1 MPWHLKNMTLRQLRA
16 LAATVRGGSL
26 TAAAEALGVTQPA
39 ITLQL
44 QNLQELASMPLIQR
58 TPDGVSVTDAGREV
72 LRLDERI
79 GIALADCIQALEAIK
94 NAGGGRVAIGA
105 VSTSKYFVP
114 AAISAFKR
122 LHPGIELKLTVGN
135 RAQIMDGLRNFSLDV
150 AITGRPPDDM
160 DLEKRLIGPHP
171 HIVIAPWGHPLTHEK
186 GLKLEDLMQETFL
199 LREPGSGTRGLM
211 ERLFEDAGLSPK
223 IGMEIDSNE
232 TIKQAV
238 IAGLGIALISA
249 HTVAS
254 EIEYRRIVA
263 LDVEGLPVMR
273 QWFVLR
279 RADKHLLPP
288 ARALMDFLATE
299 AARFLPV
306 VA

>member
-1 MPWHLKNMTLRQLRA
+1 MPSHLKNMTLRQLRA

-39 ITLQL
+39 VTLQL

-72 LRLDERI
+72 LRLDARI
-79 GIALADCIQALEAIK
+79 GVALADCIAALEAIK

-105 VSTSKYFVP
+105 VSTAKYFVP
-114 AAISAFKR
+114 AAIAAFKK
-122 LHPGIELKLTVGN
+122 LHPGIELKLTIGN

-150 AITGRPPDDM
+150 AITGRPPDDI

-171 HIVIAPWGHPLTHEK
+171 HIVIAPWGHPLTYEK

-211 ERLFEDAGLSPK
+211 ERLFDDAGLSPR

-263 LDVEGLPVMR
+263 LHVEGLPVMR

-288 ARALMDFLATE
+288 AGALMDFLATE
-299 AARFLPV
+299 AAGFWPA

>member
-1 MPWHLKNMTLRQLRA
+1 MTLRQLRA

-39 ITLQL
+39 VTLQL

-72 LRLDERI
+72 LRLDARI
-79 GIALADCIQALEAIK
+79 GVALADCIAALEAIK

-105 VSTSKYFVP
+105 VSTAKYFVP
-114 AAISAFKR
+114 AAIAAFKK
-122 LHPGIELKLTVGN
+122 LHPGIELKLTIGN

-171 HIVIAPWGHPLTHEK
+171 HIVIAPWGHPLTYEK

-211 ERLFEDAGLSPK
+211 ERLFDDAGLSPR

-263 LDVEGLPVMR
+263 LHVEGLPVMR

-288 ARALMDFLATE
+288 ASALMDFLATE
-299 AARFLPV
+299 AAGFLPA

>member
-1 MPWHLKNMTLRQLRA
+1 MTLRQLRA

-39 ITLQL
+39 VTLQL

-72 LRLDERI
+72 LRLDARI
-79 GIALADCIQALEAIK
+79 GVALADCIAALEAIK

-105 VSTSKYFVP
+105 VSTAKYFVP
-114 AAISAFKR
+114 AAIAAFKK
-122 LHPGIELKLTVGN
+122 LHPGIELKLTIGN

-171 HIVIAPWGHPLTHEK
+171 HIVIAPWGHPLTYEK

-211 ERLFEDAGLSPK
+211 ERLFDDAGLSPR

-288 ARALMDFLATE
+288 AAALMDFLATE
-299 AARFLPV
+299 AAGFLPA

>member
-1 MPWHLKNMTLRQLRA
+1 MTLRQLRA

-39 ITLQL
+39 VTLQL

-72 LRLDERI
+72 LRLDARI
-79 GIALADCIQALEAIK
+79 GVALADCIAALEAIK

-105 VSTSKYFVP
+105 VSTAKYFVP
-114 AAISAFKR
+114 AAIAAFKK
-122 LHPGIELKLTVGN
+122 LHPGIELKLTIGN

-171 HIVIAPWGHPLTHEK
+171 HIVIAPWGHPLTYEK

-211 ERLFEDAGLSPK
+211 ERLFDDAGLSPR

-263 LDVEGLPVMR
+263 LHVEGLPVMR

-288 ARALMDFLATE
+288 AAALMDFLATE
-299 AARFLPV
+299 AAGFLPA

>member
-1 MPWHLKNMTLRQLRA
+1 MAANTGIEAASRPGRDVVLPWVTTMDEEVFDLAGCVERVRQHDQAAARLLVDHLYPLVVKI
-16 LAATVRGGSL
+16 VRG
-26 TAAAEALGVTQPA
+26 
-39 ITLQL
+39 
-44 QNLQELASMPLIQR
+44 
-58 TPDGVSVTDAGREV
+58 
-72 LRLDERI
+72 
-79 GIALADCIQALEAIK
+79 
-94 NAGGGRVAIGA
+94 
-105 VSTSKYFVP
+105 
-114 AAISAFKR
+114 
-122 LHPGIELKLTVGN
+122 KLP
-135 RAQIMDGLRNFSLDV
+135 RRDS
-150 AITGRPPDDM
+150 
-160 DLEKRLIGPHP
+160 E
-171 HIVIAPWGHPLTHEK
+171 
-186 GLKLEDLMQETFL
+186 EDLMQEIFL

-211 ERLFEDAGLSPK
+211 ERLFDDAGLSPR

-263 LDVEGLPVMR
+263 LHVEGLPVMR

-288 ARALMDFLATE
+288 AAALMDFLATE
-299 AARFLPV
+299 AAGFLPA